1 MMKPAALAMLVPLAL
16 GACTARSDDPAAGA
30 PSAESTV
37 LSAIGTP
44 FLIAFKIPLC
54 VATVLVVGPASG
66 ASAVIPPEDNPQQG
80 IARQVLADGLKDN
93 CGPPYVVP
101 R

>member
-1 MMKPAALAMLVPLAL
+1 
-16 GACTARSDDPAAGA
+16 
-30 PSAESTV
+30 
-37 LSAIGTP
+37 
-44 FLIAFKIPLC
+44 
-54 VATVLVVGPASG
+54 VLVVGPASG

>member
-1 MMKPAALAMLVPLAL
+1 MKLAALAILVPSVLASC
-16 GACTARSDDPAAGA
+16 AARSDDPATSA

-54 VATVLVVGPASG
+54 VATVLVVAPASG

-80 IARQVLADGLKDN
+80 IARQVLADGLRDN
-93 CGPPYVVP
+93 CGPPYVVSP
-101 R
+101 

>member
-1 MMKPAALAMLVPLAL
+1 MKPAALAILVPLVLA
-16 GACTARSDDPAAGA
+16 ACAARSHDPAAAA
-30 PSAESTV
+30 PTTESTV

-54 VATVLVVGPASG
+54 VATVLVAGPASG
-66 ASAVIPPEDNPQQG
+66 ATAVIPPEDNPQQA

-93 CGPPYVVP
+93 CGPPYAVP